1 MKYELYALKISL
13 ILIYFF
19 QVKKNRYIWKW
30 EKRQKWLKKK
40 NQRIFLAVLKKC
52 LLKEPPLETDRITA
66 ASPAEQT

>member
-1 MKYELYALKISL
+1 MAE
-13 ILIYFF
+13 
-19 QVKKNRYIWKW
+19 
-30 EKRQKWLKKK
+30 KK